1 MNTRFVLY
9 VLGALLFIE
18 GGLMLLPVAVALFYT
33 EHDLLPIL
41 YSSAVAF
48 VVGGSF
54 WYFNRECS
62 KEIGKREGFVIV
74 GVVWIVYAFFGSLP
88 FVFSGYIPSIT
99 DAFFEAMSGFT
110 TTGSTIL
117 SDIEALP
124 HGLLFWRAFMHF
136 TGGIGILVLGIAVLP
151 IFGLGSMMIYQAE
164 TSTASIGG
172 KFSPRV
178 KDTAKLIFRIY
189 LIFTATCILLY
200 LPDMNLFDAVCH
212 AFSTTATGGFSNK
225 NASMGAYSV
234 YSQYVTILFMLL
246 GSTSFIL
253 FFYVWKR
260 EFKKI
265 TQNDEF
271 RFFLMII
278 LIAFAVIAVGLVFNG
293 HAVGQAARE
302 SLFTVASV
310 ISTTG
315 YAINDYMQ
323 WAPPLW
329 FIIFLLAFIGGCAG
343 STAGGLKVVRFTL
356 LFRMIPVQFK
366 KIAHQN
372 AIIHVK
378 LNRQNVPEDRMFRTL
393 AFFMI
398 FLCVFTIGV
407 FVMMMCGLNFTSAAG
422 ASIGCLGN
430 SGPGLDMV
438 GPAGNFAGLS
448 AVGKWVCSFLML
460 FGRLELYSVL
470 ILFSPVFW
478 KKQ

>member
-1 MNTRFVLY
+1 MNTKFILY
-9 VLGALLFIE
+9 ILGALLFIE
-18 GGLMLLPVAVALFYT
+18 GGLMLLPVVVALLYG

-41 YSSAVAF
+41 YSSAIAF

-54 WYFNRECS
+54 WHFNRKCS
-62 KEIGKREGFVIV
+62 KEIGKREGFMVV
-74 GVVWIVYAFFGSLP
+74 GTVWIVYAFFGSLP
-88 FVFSGYIPSIT
+88 FIFSGYIPSIT
-99 DAFFEAMSGFT
+99 NAFFEAMSGFT

-117 SDIEALP
+117 NDIEALP
-124 HGLLFWRAFMHF
+124 HGLLFWRTFMHF
-136 TGGIGILVLGIAVLP
+136 IGGIGILVLGIAVLP
-151 IFGLGSMMIYQAE
+151 IFGLGCMMIYQAE

-172 KFSPRV
+172 KLRPRI
-178 KDTAKLIFRIY
+178 KDTAKHISRIY
-189 LIFTATCILLY
+189 LILTATCILLY

-260 EFKKI
+260 ELKRI

-271 RFFLMII
+271 KFFLVII
-278 LIAFAVIAVGLVFNG
+278 LVASAVIGAGLLFNGYAVGR
-293 HAVGQAARE
+293 AVRE

-343 STAGGLKVVRFTL
+343 STAGGLKAVRFL
-356 LFRMIPVQFK
+356 LMIRMIPVQFK
-366 KIAHQN
+366 KIIHQN

-378 LNRQNVPEDRMFRTL
+378 LNQQNVPEDQMFRTL
-393 AFFMI
+393 TFFMI

-407 FVMMMCGLNFTSAAG
+407 FILMICGLNFTSAAG
-422 ASIGCLGN
+422 ASIACLGN
-430 SGPGLDMV
+430 AGPGLDLV
-438 GPAGNFAGLS
+438 GPAGNFSDLS

-470 ILFSPVFW
+470 ILFSSAFW
-478 KKQ
+478 RKQ